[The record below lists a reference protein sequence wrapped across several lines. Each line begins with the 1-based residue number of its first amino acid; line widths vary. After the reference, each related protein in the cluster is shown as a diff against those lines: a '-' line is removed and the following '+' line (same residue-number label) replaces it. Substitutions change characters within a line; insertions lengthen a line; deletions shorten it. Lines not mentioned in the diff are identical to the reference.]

1 MEMRKWGGVAEGE
14 PGGRASGP
22 KAGSQDSPSRL
33 SSGSAGHAWPLPGW
47 VRFYGATSTPYSL
60 HIVHVSR
67 QWGVVP
73 EDPAW
78 LAEPRTR
85 LAVCR
90 KRLSA
95 PDLEGLQVGG
105 PLATLVMVGKRRD

>member
-1 MEMRKWGGVAEGE
+1 MDQRQEVRTA
-14 PGGRASGP
+14 
-22 KAGSQDSPSRL
+22 PSRL
-33 SSGSAGHAWPLPGW
+33 SSGRAGHAWPLPGW

-90 KRLSA
+90 KCLSA

-105 PLATLVMVGKRRD
+105 ALSDLGDGGEEEGLS

>member
-1 MEMRKWGGVAEGE
+1 MAGQVDQRQEVRTA
-14 PGGRASGP
+14 PSG
-22 KAGSQDSPSRL
+22 L

-67 QWGVVP
+67 QWGVVAA
-73 EDPAW
+73 DPAW

-105 PLATLVMVGKRRD
+105 PLATLVMGGRGGAELGEWLGLPCSVM